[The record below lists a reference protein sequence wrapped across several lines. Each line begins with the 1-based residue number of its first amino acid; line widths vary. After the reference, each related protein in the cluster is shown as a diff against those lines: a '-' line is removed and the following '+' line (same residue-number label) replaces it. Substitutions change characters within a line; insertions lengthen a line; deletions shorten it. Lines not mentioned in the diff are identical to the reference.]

1 MKVYTKREDVLNMNS
16 KKSNFI
22 ERPKV
27 TIRRKTISAPANSA
41 KWRIA
46 LRVAN
51 TKLFEEIILRA
62 RMKESV
68 NVAK

>member
-1 MKVYTKREDVLNMNS
+1 MNN

-62 RMKESV
+62 RMKAVSYTHLTLPTIRLV
-68 NVAK
+68 